1 MKYMFEFHSSHIKD
15 VKGEYVTPERLSVV
29 VGKSHPLKT
38 PPFFFHLVVHIS
50 RHGHNVLTRPHVSLG
65 TVDKSD
71 AAAVSEVL

>member
-29 VGKSHPLKT
+29 VEK
-38 PPFFFHLVVHIS
+38 PPPPSKPPFFHLVLHIS
-50 RHGHNVLTRPHVSLG
+50 RHGHNVLTRPHVSQG

-71 AAAVSEVL
+71 AAAVSEIL